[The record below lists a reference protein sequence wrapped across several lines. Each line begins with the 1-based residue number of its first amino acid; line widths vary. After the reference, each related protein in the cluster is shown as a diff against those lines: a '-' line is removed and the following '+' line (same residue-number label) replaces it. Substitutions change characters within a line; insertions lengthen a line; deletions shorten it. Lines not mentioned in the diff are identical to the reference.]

1 MAGPYVRMVKNR
13 TLKVK
18 GVTYDNDDGTSRQE
32 ILEDIKLRRD
42 PFRRGLHLS
51 LEEYDYEGRPAYHV
65 KVNGYIIGTVPSELS
80 PFITE
85 NRDNIIGLRDLE
97 VSSFRDRDTGETV
110 YYARATL
117 AVSMDECGCE
127 SDVFDDDYEDNET
140 DDNITLFLDEKA
152 ISSLNY
158 QAFMDYAR
166 RVQDTAQRVLN
177 DRNADPD
184 YVQSLTDELRLI
196 QLESSARTKRIQSKA
211 PQKEPDTMSP
221 AEKEKIA
228 RLRWPSLVFSVVLL
242 ACISVLIFLD
252 ASVGVVFAGS
262 GISVAVIVFTMWAF
276 KLAGDLRE
284 EKSAQQAP
292 PKSAKEK
299 QVDEAINTR
308 WFFAVLGVGLMV
320 IAVLGS
326 VAHMP
331 IFLSVY
337 TFLCSLF
344 SLAYA
349 LYGFFKHW
357 DRNEQE
363 EEE

>member
-1 MAGPYVRMVKNR
+1 MGSRFRKSFKVAPGVRVNLGKKSAGVSIGGKHGGVSINSKSGARVRVSAP
-13 TLKVK
+13 
-18 GVTYDNDDGTSRQE
+18 GTGWSHSTR
-32 ILEDIKLRRD
+32 ISGKSKKRRAASD
-42 PFRRGLHLS
+42 P
-51 LEEYDYEGRPAYHV
+51 
-65 KVNGYIIGTVPSELS
+65 
-80 PFITE
+80 
-85 NRDNIIGLRDLE
+85 
-97 VSSFRDRDTGETV
+97 
-110 YYARATL
+110 
-117 AVSMDECGCE
+117 
-127 SDVFDDDYEDNET
+127 
-140 DDNITLFLDEKA
+140 
-152 ISSLNY
+152 
-158 QAFMDYAR
+158 
-166 RVQDTAQRVLN
+166 
-177 DRNADPD
+177 
-184 YVQSLTDELRLI
+184 
-196 QLESSARTKRIQSKA
+196 
-211 PQKEPDTMSP
+211 SP
-221 AEKEKIA
+221 APAVRKSSEMDRKEKEKIA

-331 IFLSVY
+331 VFLSVY

-349 LYGFFKHW
+349 LYGFFKYW
-357 DRNEQE
+357 DRKEQE

>member
-32 ILEDIKLRRD
+32 ILEDIKLKRD

-127 SDVFDDDYEDNET
+127 SDVFDDDYED
-140 DDNITLFLDEKA
+140 D
-152 ISSLNY
+152 
-158 QAFMDYAR
+158 DYAPEYR
-166 RVQDTAQRVLN
+166 PHFHSQTMNRQGASDT
-177 DRNADPD
+177 
-184 YVQSLTDELRLI
+184 LTSE
-196 QLESSARTKRIQSKA
+196 
-211 PQKEPDTMSP
+211 
-221 AEKEKIA
+221 EKEKIA
-228 RLRWPSLVFSVVLL
+228 RLRRPALVLSIVFIVLL
-242 ACISVLIFLD
+242 CILAFTDVPGWVFLINFGL
-252 ASVGVVFAGS
+252 AIAAITFA
-262 GISVAVIVFTMWAF
+262 MWAF
-276 KLAGDLRE
+276 KLARDLRE

-292 PKSAKEK
+292 PKSAKE
-299 QVDEAINTR
+299 NR
-308 WFFAVLGVGLMV
+308 SMRRS
-320 IAVLGS
+320 IAGGS
-326 VAHMP
+326 LQFWA
-331 IFLSVY
+331 S
-337 TFLCSLF
+337 
-344 SLAYA
+344 A
-349 LYGFFKHW
+349 
-357 DRNEQE
+357 
-363 EEE
+363 

>member
-18 GVTYDNDDGTSRQE
+18 GVTFNNADGTSRQE

-42 PFRRGLHLS
+42 PFRHGLHLS
-51 LEEYDYEGRPAYHV
+51 LEEYDYEGRPAYYV
-65 KVNGYIIGTVPSELS
+65 KVNGYIIGTVPSDLS

-97 VSSFRDRDTGETV
+97 VSSFQDRDTGETV

-117 AVSMDECGCE
+117 AVSMDECDCE
-127 SDVFDDDYEDNET
+127 SDVFDDDYED
-140 DDNITLFLDEKA
+140 D
-152 ISSLNY
+152 
-158 QAFMDYAR
+158 DYAPEYRPHFHSQTVNR
-166 RVQDTAQRVLN
+166 RGASDT
-177 DRNADPD
+177 
-184 YVQSLTDELRLI
+184 LTSE
-196 QLESSARTKRIQSKA
+196 
-211 PQKEPDTMSP
+211 
-221 AEKEKIA
+221 EKEKIA

-242 ACISVLIFLD
+242 ACISVLIFFD

-284 EKSAQQAP
+284 EKSARQAP

-299 QVDEAINTR
+299 QIDEAINTR

-331 IFLSVY
+331 VFLSVY